1 MEKLLGAVTLALML
15 VFAGAQIDRNADA
28 NTITELH
35 DIALNGPD
43 AVAYTFFSVT
53 TAGLFDIAADGLPVF
68 TLANPQIYLFTD
80 NGSPGGALTGTFL
93 NMDDDSGPGSNSLI
107 TGQSL
112 GVGNYVVAVGAFFLS
127 EGSARTDGNSVDC
140 CSGTVQVSIA
150 SANGIANLL
159 QVPEPASFMLV
170 GLGLLALRFVLRRGR
185 A

>member
-15 VFAGAQIDRNADA
+15 VFAGAQFDRNADA

-43 AVAYTFFSVT
+43 AVQYTFFSVT
-53 TAGLFDIAADGLPVF
+53 TAGLFDISADGLPVF
-68 TLANPQIYLFTD
+68 TLADPQIYLFTD
-80 NGSPGGALTGTFL
+80 NGSPGGALTGTFI
-93 NMDDDSGPGSNSLI
+93 NTDDNSGLGDNSLI
-107 TGQSL
+107 AGQSL
-112 GVGNYVVAVGAFFLS
+112 GVGNYVVAVGAFFLEQS
-127 EGSARTDGNSVDC
+127 EARNDGNSGC

-170 GLGLLALRFVLRRGR
+170 GLGLLALRFALRRSR